1 MAEPSSLRGTIEFL
15 SALGAF
21 DVVFPFLLVFT
32 LVYAVL
38 ERSKV
43 LGESG
48 DKEAKHNLNSM
59 VAFVLAFFTI
69 ASAYMVEI
77 ITYLS
82 QWVVLFVV
90 IGVFFVFLIVSL
102 NPNADSANILNST
115 TAKVIVT
122 IVALV
127 IMLILFLTA
136 VLKDS
141 DIQGVANFFDWFAG
155 LFSEQTLMTLG
166 FLAFILFFVLI
177 VTKGGGGV
185 SKEKKSSN

>member
-1 MAEPSSLRGTIEFL
+1 MTQTSSLRGTIEFL
-15 SALGAF
+15 TALGAF

-43 LGESG
+43 LGEANNES
-48 DKEAKHNLNSM
+48 KHNLNSM

-90 IGVFFVFLIVSL
+90 IGVFFVFLIVTF
-102 NPNADSANILNST
+102 NPGADSKNILNST
-115 TAKVIVT
+115 PAKI
-122 IVALV
+122 IGAILSIV

-141 DIQGVANFFDWFAG
+141 DLQGVANFFDWFAG

-166 FLAFILFFVLI
+166 FLAFILFFIMI
-177 VTKGGGGV
+177 VTKGGGGGKRTSG
-185 SKEKKSSN
+185 SKTE